1 MTATNEN
8 VLTRRT
14 FWSEVD
20 PFWDFFRGPT
30 RARIFEDSLKQ
41 MRQPGWSPA
50 INLSEDPDGYLV
62 TVELPG
68 TSKNDVSVEC
78 HDKVLSIKGE
88 KRDEREEKD
97 EHRHYV
103 ERSYGR
109 FTRNFRMPADAS
121 EDVVASLRDGVLSVR
136 VKKHEAK
143 KPTVVSISD

>member
-1 MTATNEN
+1 
-8 VLTRRT
+8 
-14 FWSEVD
+14 
-20 PFWDFFRGPT
+20 
-30 RARIFEDSLKQ
+30 
-41 MRQPGWSPA
+41 MRQPTWSPA
-50 INLSEDPDGYLV
+50 VNLSEDPDAYLV

-68 TSKNDVSVEC
+68 ASKNDVSVEC

-109 FTRNFRMPADAS
+109 FTRSFRMPADAS
-121 EDVVASLRDGVLSVR
+121 EDVVASLRDGVLTVR